1 MPLKYKST
9 GFTIIELMVTISII
23 GVLSAVALPLFQ
35 DYTIHAQL
43 SRIST
48 EVSTIRRNAD
58 IMVQRGGLPTSIES
72 EDSTIAPNGKR
83 RYYIGTDIWTIGSD
97 LIEEAELKYEL
108 PNGNFSGIHLKVG
121 DSANRAI
128 HGVEIDFNRNAFGN
142 WSCTLNTSA
151 TEAWKPTYTFP
162 NCTISN

>member
-1 MPLKYKST
+1 MLGLSKTS
-9 GFTIIELMVTISII
+9 GFTVLELLIVLGII
-23 GVLSAVALPLFQ
+23 GILSAVALPAYQ
-35 DYTIHAQL
+35 GYTIRAQL
-43 SRIST
+43 GRINT
-48 EVSTIRRNAD
+48 EINTIKRNAD
-58 IMVQRGGLPTSIES
+58 IMVQRGGMPTAFAN
-72 EDSTIAPNGKR
+72 EDSTRASNGKI
-83 RYYIGTDIWTIGSD
+83 RYYVGTDIWTIGSD